1 MGKPPDVD
9 VSRSIQRWTRS
20 PLYEINIE
28 PCNLGSH
35 RIFFLRGEN
44 SYNSCVLVDGDV
56 EHGWRSY
63 PDFRSTGEN
72 YVPRIL

>member
-9 VSRSIQRWTRS
+9 VSRSMQRWTRS

-35 RIFFLRGEN
+35 RIFFLCGEN
-44 SYNSCVLVDGDV
+44 SYNSCVWVDGDV
-56 EHGWRSY
+56 
-63 PDFRSTGEN
+63 
-72 YVPRIL
+72 